1 MAASDDFDDSTRRIS
16 PDDLAE
22 EPATNR
28 KMPTAVDAGVQPGD
42 VLVGKYR
49 VERMLGRGGMGVV
62 VAAHHLQLDEKVALK
77 FLLPETIQD
86 ARAVARFL
94 REARATVKI
103 KGEHVARVL
112 DVGQLESGSP
122 YIVMEYLEGV
132 DLAGWLKQ
140 RGPLPIALAVDFV
153 LQACEAVADAHAV
166 GIVHR
171 DLKPANLFCVERSDG
186 QLSIKVLDFGISKVT
201 TPGAPGHDMTGTT
214 ALVGTPFYMSPEQM
228 QASKS
233 VDARTD
239 IWALGVILFEL
250 VTGRPPFDGQTLTE
264 LAIRVAN
271 EPAPPARALRSDVP
285 LGLDEIIATC
295 LTKARD
301 GRYPSI
307 AELAIALKDFGSKN
321 ARLSVERVRRGAAFI
336 ADAAVAADGDDDG
349 GAADGGFVGPDRSP
363 ARVGR
368 EEGLRVDRRRRG
380 AGRARRP
387 RRARR
392 AESVPGDHGEQR
404 RGGDDERAGDAG
416 VDPRE
421 HRGRPVDD
429 HARAVHDV
437 GAPDHRR
444 QRPADRTHDAGLG
457 QVPGAHGPE
466 LVVLARRGS
475 FLRCPRRSSVGR
487 LLTRL
492 RGYARS
498 RRSPPRPTW
507 SALGAARPRRH
518 RAWSRRVT
526 ARPRRHPRAVRPG
539 KRVLSSRPHMRG
551 PGTPCSRRDH
561 AWSGPRIAHRRRDR
575 TWSDRATAR
584 SRHDQAWSGRG
595 GARSRH
601 DHTWSDRRIAP
612 RRRDHGWSGPGT
624 AWSRRDQPWPG
635 PGEAR
640 SHRDHAWSGPS
651 RARSR
656 RDHT

>member
-1 MAASDDFDDSTRRIS
+1 VRRGTAKMAASDDFDDSTRRIS

-285 LGLDEIIATC
+285 LGLEEIIATC

-321 ARLSVERVRRGAAFI
+321 ARLSVERVLGTLRQAGVSGAALPQSG
-336 ADAAVAADGDDDG
+336 AY
-349 GAADGGFVGPDRSP
+349 GAAPPSSP
-363 ARVGR
+363 TLPSLPTATTTAAPQTGASWARTG
-368 EEGLRVDRRRRG
+368 
-380 AGRARRP
+380 
-387 RRARR
+387 ARR
-392 AESVPGDHGEQR
+392 ASAGKKAFVWIAGAVALAVLAVLGVLVVRRVSPATMASSAVVVTTSAPVTLASTPGST
-404 RGGDDERAGDAG
+404 A
-416 VDPRE
+416 
-421 HRGRPVDD
+421 
-429 HARAVHDV
+429 
-437 GAPDHRR
+437 GAPSTTM
-444 QRPADRTHDAGLG
+444 PAPSTTSAPPTIAVSALPTAPTTPAWARSPGRTA
-457 QVPGAHGPE
+457 PSSSSSPAAAPSSAAPA
-466 LVVLARRGS
+466 ARR
-475 FLRCPRRSSVGR
+475 
-487 LLTRL
+487 
-492 RGYARS
+492 
-498 RRSPPRPTW
+498 
-507 SALGAARPRRH
+507 
-518 RAWSRRVT
+518 
-526 ARPRRHPRAVRPG
+526 
-539 KRVLSSRPHMRG
+539 
-551 PGTPCSRRDH
+551 
-561 AWSGPRIAHRRRDR
+561 
-575 TWSDRATAR
+575 SDVF
-584 SRHDQAWSGRG
+584 
-595 GARSRH
+595 
-601 DHTWSDRRIAP
+601 
-612 RRRDHGWSGPGT
+612 
-624 AWSRRDQPWPG
+624 
-635 PGEAR
+635 
-640 SHRDHAWSGPS
+640 
-651 RARSR
+651 
-656 RDHT
+656 